1 MRYLI
6 LCLCLFSGSLYAADI
21 SVHADRDTLQL
32 NESLQLLYEAKGSV
46 DGDPDFSVLEQDF
59 DILSKSRSSNFSV
72 INGDFQRSVTWSLT
86 VMPKQA
92 GIITIPPVAFGKD
105 QSPSLRLTI
114 KPAGTSKGAH
124 MADQSIELEVEPQ
137 SVYVNQQLIVTV
149 RMFSNSNV
157 LQYGIGDLEIEGVD
171 ADIEKLGDDRQY
183 RSQRNGSTFLVLERS
198 YTVFPQQAGELRIK
212 PLLGEMQLSGGAGS
226 NQFFDPFRQ
235 RGEVKRVRSSAQQ
248 VQVKAIPA
256 PFNAG
261 NWLPARELQLVEEW
275 PDAKGGQPSF
285 KVGEPVTR
293 RLSLLADGIPAARLP
308 ELSGT
313 ASAGLKQYPEPPR
326 LHDEKKSSGVIG
338 IREQSV
344 ALIPTHP
351 GRYTLPAIEIPW
363 WNVQTG
369 QREILRLAA
378 RDIQVG
384 GSAATA
390 PVPTGAV
397 PQSIAPAT
405 SGNLPANGPDDSAAP
420 AGNGNNGLWPLL
432 TALFALAWLL
442 TLLAWWWSH
451 RRTSEARS
459 SAAEPHHRDS
469 PSRALK
475 ALRQACQSRSAADCQ
490 RALLDWGRSCLQQPG
505 LNSLGELGRHCGEPL
520 QSLLA
525 DLEAARYRDQSGS
538 WDAEAILQ
546 HCRQYSC
553 RTSPKNTADTGLE
566 PLYKA

>member
-1 MRYLI
+1 
-6 LCLCLFSGSLYAADI
+6 
-21 SVHADRDTLQL
+21 
-32 NESLQLLYEAKGSV
+32 
-46 DGDPDFSVLEQDF
+46 VLEQDF
-59 DILSKSRSSNFSV
+59 DILSQSRSSNFSV

-92 GIITIPPVAFGKD
+92 GIITIPAVPFGKD

-114 KPAGTSKGAH
+114 KPAGSNDGARP
-124 MADQSIELEVEPQ
+124 ADQSIEVDIEPK

-149 RMFSNSNV
+149 RMFSNSDI
-157 LQYGIGDLEIEGVD
+157 LQYGMGDLEVDGVD

-183 RSQRNGSTFLVLERS
+183 RSQRNGTTFLVLERR
-198 YTVFPQQAGELRIK
+198 YAVFPQQAGELRIK
-212 PLLGEMQLSGGAGS
+212 SLLGEMQLRGGTGG

-235 RGEVKRVRSSAQQ
+235 RGEVKRVRSSDQQ

-256 PFNAG
+256 PFSAG

-275 PDAKGGQPSF
+275 PDAKGGQPVF

-308 ELSGT
+308 ELNST

-344 ALIPTHP
+344 ALIPTQP
-351 GRYTLPAIEIPW
+351 GHYSLPAIEIPW

-369 QREILRLAA
+369 QRETLRLAA

-384 GSAATA
+384 GSATTASPAATA
-390 PVPTGAV
+390 PQSAHPETAATTTSKPLPDAENAPTRGA
-397 PQSIAPAT
+397 
-405 SGNLPANGPDDSAAP
+405 G
-420 AGNGNNGLWPLL
+420 NGLWPWL

-442 TLLAWWWSH
+442 TLLAWWWTH
-451 RRTSEARS
+451 RRRSGRQPNTEALRHSGDPARS
-459 SAAEPHHRDS
+459 
-469 PSRALK
+469 LK
-475 ALRQACQSRSAADCQ
+475 ALRQACHSGSAADCQ
-490 RALLDWGRSCLQQPG
+490 RALLNWGRCCLQQPG

-520 QSLLA
+520 QSLFA
-525 DLEAARYRDQSGS
+525 DLEAARYSDQPGA
-538 WDAEAILQ
+538 WDGQAILQ
-546 HCRQYSC
+546 HCSQYAC
-553 RTSPKNTADTGLE
+553 RKSAKTATEVELE